1 MLTCSFFAF
10 LLTESQKEAG
20 EMLCEILEKSFF
32 PPDYNDLL
40 HSEKIEKIK
49 E

>member
-1 MLTCSFFAF
+1 MPICSFFAF
-10 LLTESQKEAG
+10 LLSESQKEAG

-32 PPDYNDLL
+32 PPDYNDQLY
-40 HSEKIEKIK
+40 SEKIEEIK